1 MKREFWTP
9 NRFVFHVAS
18 KGCRESILEK
28 GLIGYFFSRDVAI
41 RELYVHNMALPKT
54 LGELFWKVYPFC
66 LMGTWEGLP
75 EHHDYWIIDTQELQ
89 NKWFVDPYMLADAGQ
104 PPYTDNFRG
113 RYLYTLEKIP
123 AWALTR
129 FEINLDQKT
138 RIRFYKDSSHV
149 WTPPLFRKVA

>member
-1 MKREFWTP
+1 MEITSWTP

-28 GLIGYFFSRDVAI
+28 GLIGQFFVRDTAI
-41 RELYVHNMALPKT
+41 RKLYVHNMALPKT
-54 LGELFWKVYPFC
+54 RAEFFWKVYPFC
-66 LMGTWEGLP
+66 FIGMPDGPP
-75 EHHDYWIIDTQELQ
+75 EDYDYWVIDTQQLKNE
-89 NKWFVDPYMLADAGQ
+89 WFVDQLMLEDCGQ
-104 PPYTDNFRG
+104 PPFTDNFRG
-113 RYLYTLEKIP
+113 RYLYTIDKIP
-123 AWALTR
+123 AWAITR